1 MEYPLL
7 TTAGERAKTVFKKT
21 KCFTLG
27 TRVMKIEELGAP
39 GYERVVLAS
48 DNATGLRS
56 IIAIHSTKLGPA
68 AGGCRMFN
76 YDSIDAAKIDVLRLA
91 KGMTYKNAAASLPLG
106 GGKSVI
112 IADPHT
118 DKTPELM
125 QSFGKFVNLLAGTY
139 YTAEDVGISVE
150 DIAEAAKFT
159 TYAAGLSNGP
169 FASGDP
175 SPVTAHGVFLC
186 MQIAAKYGLGSSDL
200 KGKTV
205 AVQGLGHVGMHLCQH
220 LHDAGATIIATD
232 INSAAIEEAKSRFG
246 TTIVEPDAIYSVQ
259 ADIFAPCAMG
269 ASISSTSI
277 AQLNAKVVAGAANNQ
292 LADENCGQLLADKGI
307 LYAPD
312 YVVNGGGI
320 INVAA
325 EILKISDQAWV
336 NQKVERLADTTDQIL
351 GKAARNGTLPHMV
364 ADQFVD
370 EILARA

>member
-1 MEYPLL
+1 
-7 TTAGERAKTVFKKT
+7 
-21 KCFTLG
+21 
-27 TRVMKIEELGAP
+27 MKLKELDAP

-48 DNATGLRS
+48 DDATGLRS

-76 YDSIDAAKIDVLRLA
+76 YENIDAAETDALRLA

-112 IADPHT
+112 IADPRK

-125 QSFGKFVNLLAGTY
+125 QTFGKFVNELAGTY

-159 TYAAGLSNGP
+159 SYAAGLSDGP
-169 FASGDP
+169 FGSGDP
-175 SPVTAHGVFLC
+175 SPVTARGVFLC
-186 MQIAAKYGLGSSDL
+186 MQVAAKYGLGTNDL
-200 KGKTV
+200 MGKTV
-205 AVQGLGHVGMHLCQH
+205 AVQGLGHVGMHLCAH
-220 LHDAGATIIATD
+220 LHEAGAKLVATD
-232 INSAAIEEAKSRFG
+232 INATAIEEASSRFG
-246 TTIVEPDAIYSVQ
+246 ARIVDPDAIYGVE

-269 ASISSTSI
+269 ASISPGSI
-277 AQLNAKVVAGAANNQ
+277 PQLKAKVVAGAANNQ
-292 LADENCGQLLADKGI
+292 LADENCGQLLADRGI

-325 EILKISDQAWV
+325 EILKISEQAWV
-336 NQKVERLADTTDQIL
+336 EEKVIRLADTTDQIL
-351 GKAARNGTLPHMV
+351 SQATTTHALPHIV
-364 ADQFVD
+364 ADQWVD
-370 EILARA
+370 NILAKA

>member
-1 MEYPLL
+1 MN
-7 TTAGERAKTVFKKT
+7 
-21 KCFTLG
+21 
-27 TRVMKIEELGAP
+27 IEELDAP
-39 GYERVVLAS
+39 GYERVVYAS
-48 DNATGLRS
+48 DETSGLKS

-76 YDSIDAAKIDVLRLA
+76 YDSLDAAKTDALNLA

-112 IADPHT
+112 IADPRK

-125 QSFGKFVNLLAGTY
+125 QSFGKFVNALEGRY

-159 TYAAGLSNGP
+159 SFAAGLSDGP
-169 FASGDP
+169 FGSGDP
-175 SPVTAHGVFLC
+175 SPVTARGVFLC
-186 MQIAAKYGLGSSDL
+186 MQVAAKYGLGSADL
-200 KGKTV
+200 KGTTI
-205 AVQGLGHVGMHLCQH
+205 AVQGLGHVGMHLCH
-220 LHDAGATIIATD
+220 FLADAGATIIATD
-232 INSAAIEEAKSRFG
+232 INETAIEEAKARFG
-246 TTIVEPDAIYSVQ
+246 ATIVEPDAIYAVN

-269 ASISSTSI
+269 GSISAPSI
-277 AQLNAKVVAGAANNQ
+277 EQLKTKVVAGAANNQ
-292 LADENCGQLLADKGI
+292 LADANCGQLLADKGI

-336 NQKVERLADTTDQIL
+336 NQKVERLAVTTDEIL
-351 GKAARNGTLPHMV
+351 SKATSTNKLPHMV

-370 EILARA
+370 NILAGA

>member
-1 MEYPLL
+1 MN
-7 TTAGERAKTVFKKT
+7 
-21 KCFTLG
+21 
-27 TRVMKIEELGAP
+27 IEELDAP
-39 GYERVVLAS
+39 GYERVVYAS
-48 DNATGLRS
+48 DENSGLKS

-68 AGGCRMFN
+68 AGGCRM
-76 YDSIDAAKIDVLRLA
+76 YKYCTVEEAKTDALNLA

-112 IADPHT
+112 IADPHK

-125 QSFGKFVNLLAGTY
+125 QAFGKFVDALEGRY

-159 TYAAGLSNGP
+159 SYAAGLSEGP
-169 FASGDP
+169 FGSGDP
-175 SPVTAHGVFLC
+175 SPVTARGVYLC
-186 MQIAAKYGLGSSDL
+186 MQVAAKYGLGSADL
-200 KGKTV
+200 KGKTI
-205 AVQGLGHVGMHLCQH
+205 AVQGLGHVGMYLCEF
-220 LHDAGATIIATD
+220 LANAGAKIIATD
-232 INSAAIEEAKSRFG
+232 INQKAIEEAKSRFDA
-246 TTIVEPDAIYSVQ
+246 TIVEPDAIYAVE

-269 ASISSTSI
+269 GSVSANSIS
-277 AQLNAKVVAGAANNQ
+277 QLKAKVVAGAANNQ
-292 LADENCGQLLADKGI
+292 LADADCGQLLADKGI

-336 NQKVERLADTTDQIL
+336 NEKVERLATTTDQIL
-351 GKAARNGTLPHMV
+351 REATANNALPHKI

-370 EILARA
+370 NILASA

>member
-1 MEYPLL
+1 
-7 TTAGERAKTVFKKT
+7 
-21 KCFTLG
+21 
-27 TRVMKIEELGAP
+27 MKLKELDAP

-48 DNATGLRS
+48 DDATGLRS

-76 YDSIDAAKIDVLRLA
+76 YENIDAAETDALRLA

-112 IADPHT
+112 IADPRK

-125 QSFGKFVNLLAGTY
+125 QTFGKFVNELAGTY

-159 TYAAGLSNGP
+159 SYAAGLSDGP
-169 FASGDP
+169 FGSGDP
-175 SPVTAHGVFLC
+175 SPVTARGVFLC
-186 MQIAAKYGLGSSDL
+186 MQVAAKYGLGTNDL

-205 AVQGLGHVGMHLCQH
+205 AVQGLGHVGMHLCAH
-220 LHDAGATIIATD
+220 LHEAGAKLVATD
-232 INSAAIEEAKSRFG
+232 INATAIEEASSRFG
-246 TTIVEPDAIYSVQ
+246 ARIVDPDAIYGVE

-269 ASISSTSI
+269 ASISPGSI
-277 AQLNAKVVAGAANNQ
+277 PQLEAKVVAGAANNQ
-292 LADENCGQLLADKGI
+292 LADENCGQLLADRGI

-325 EILKISDQAWV
+325 EILKISEQAWV
-336 NQKVERLADTTDQIL
+336 EEKVIRLADTTDQIL
-351 GKAARNGTLPHMV
+351 SQATTTHALPHIV
-364 ADQFVD
+364 ADQWVD
-370 EILARA
+370 NILAKA